1 MLEFEQILFLLLG
14 VRSGD
19 DDVHGGGVTLLA
31 RGVDSRP
38 KNMVGRPEE
47 SNKRLYRYRNVW
59 EGVIIIHRRD
69 PNRSWS
75 RGHPKYGQ
83 DGE

>member
-1 MLEFEQILFLLLG
+1 MFCFSSSSAFAAVTMMSMAAESL
-14 VRSGD
+14 SSP
-19 DDVHGGGVTLLA
+19 GGGFKTGKYSREA
-31 RGVDSRP
+31 RGVEQ
-38 KNMVGRPEE
+38 G
-47 SNKRLYRYRNVW
+47 KRLYRYRNVW